1 MTRSRLQDDG
11 DTRGDASGASGEGG
25 GDGSISQLEHGPFHL
40 PQAFLEAL
48 GARLGLSRVR
58 VRLG

>member
-11 DTRGDASGASGEGG
+11 DTRGDAGGASGEGG
-25 GDGSISQLEHGPFHL
+25 GDGSISQLEHWPLHL
-40 PQAFLEAL
+40 AQALLEAL
-48 GARLGLSRVR
+48 RARLGLGRVR